1 MSQNENPKSI
11 KTEDLTA
18 LFHLSI
24 KEDKDGKITSHIQ
37 FCGSKAD
44 IIPMIMQV
52 FLAEP
57 KAVKILKEGLKLTK
71 GFKKEFPELVS
82 SFEKLSKQKI

>member
-11 KTEDLTA
+11 KTEDLTG

-24 KEDKDGKITSHIQ
+24 KENKAGEISSHIQ
-37 FCGSKAD
+37 IHGSKAD
-44 IIPMIMQV
+44 VLPMVMQV

-57 KAVKILKEGLKLTK
+57 EAVKILKEVLKLTK
-71 GFKKEFPELVS
+71 GFKKEFPELAS
-82 SFEKLSKQKI
+82 SFEKLSKQKK